1 MDGCKKIGGGEPAA
15 TRTLAPSPG
24 QHHHPAENQFNHA
37 GGEKS
42 QAEKQNWFDHR
53 ANI

>member
-24 QHHHPAENQFNHA
+24 QHHPAKNQFNHA

-42 QAEKQNWFDHR
+42 QAEKQNWFDHQ